1 MSTVTDTSLLA
12 EASDRLARGEREDLA
27 AVLTDV
33 EVHAQIEGTK
43 VVFHFHCLCLDA
55 QGRPRIRDLI
65 KVICE
70 NVVDFAIPRK
80 ELRAAQSKF
89 ESGGSTA
96 SYVRLTNEA
105 KALFTD
111 ITQTG
116 EGGELLLF
124 VMAEQMLKL
133 PQLICKMDLKT
144 NSQMHVHG
152 ADGLHVGVD
161 TEAKRLVLYW
171 GESKIYANATD
182 AIRKCLSSLAP
193 MLRTDEN
200 GSGPADR
207 DLQLLR
213 RYADLD
219 DADLEE
225 AFRHF
230 LDPQ

>member
-1 MSTVTDTSLLA
+1 
-12 EASDRLARGEREDLA
+12 
-27 AVLTDV
+27 
-33 EVHAQIEGTK
+33 
-43 VVFHFHCLCLDA
+43 
-55 QGRPRIRDLI
+55 
-65 KVICE
+65 
-70 NVVDFAIPRK
+70 
-80 ELRAAQSKF
+80 
-89 ESGGSTA
+89 
-96 SYVRLTNEA
+96 
-105 KALFTD
+105 
-111 ITQTG
+111 
-116 EGGELLLF
+116 
-124 VMAEQMLKL
+124 
-133 PQLICKMDLKT
+133 MDLKT

>member
-1 MSTVTDTSLLA
+1 MPEVVLQWKMQCRNTAPPLGSHQIEIPSPRHLELLA
-12 EASDRLARGEREDLA
+12 DRQRLETGDLETIFACPHCGHVYSYKESDALCWQ
-27 AVLTDV
+27 TI
-33 EVHAQIEGTK
+33 QQEG
-43 VVFHFHCLCLDA
+43 
-55 QGRPRIRDLI
+55 
-65 KVICE
+65 
-70 NVVDFAIPRK
+70 
-80 ELRAAQSKF
+80 QSKPQDV
-89 ESGGSTA
+89 
-96 SYVRLTNEA
+96 YPLCV
-105 KALFTD
+105 
-111 ITQTG
+111 
-116 EGGELLLF
+116 
-124 VMAEQMLKL
+124 KL
-133 PQLICKMDLKT
+133 PCVVEGCVPHTEVRTTRYASETPDLSLIHISQLICKMDLKT